1 MEDKMDTEQIKQKI
15 EIVVKEII
23 NAIANN
29 QYEKLETITKLD
41 DSWYD
46 ETKDTVIA
54 IQTFKNVIET
64 NYNGWA
70 EDEGKPFVINTFTS
84 KNLLDDLQEIAKELL
99 ENGSSFLSYE
109 LKTID
114 DDPDC
119 FFLEFDLKLD
129 SKNQITTIINLNF

>member
-1 MEDKMDTEQIKQKI
+1 MNTEQIKQKI
-15 EIVVKEII
+15 EIIVKEVV

-54 IQTFKNVIET
+54 IQTFKNAIET

-70 EDEGKPFVINTFTS
+70 EDEGKPFIIGTFTP
-84 KNLLDDLQEIAKELL
+84 KNLLDDFEEIAKELL
-99 ENGSSFLSYE
+99 ENGGSCLSYE
-109 LKTID
+109 LKTTD

-119 FFLEFDLKLD
+119 LFLEFDLKLH
-129 SKNQITTIINLNF
+129 SENQIKTIINLNF